1 MTDLEKLV
9 EWARRVDPEG
19 KEANIA
25 VLDELLEQERMSCA
39 SAKRWKQLLNP
50 DEAA

>member
-9 EWARRVDPEG
+9 EWARRVDREG

-25 VLDELLEQERMSCA
+25 VLEELLERERISRA
-39 SAKRWKQLLNP
+39 SARRWKQLLNP
-50 DEAA
+50 EGA